1 MRPLYLE
8 IEGVKSISDKQTVNF
23 EKVSKSGIFGI
34 FGKTGSGKTTI
45 LDSIV
50 LAIYGDTTS
59 SVDNKDFIN
68 LERNV
73 AKVNL
78 LFAITDTEGLKKYR
92 VERLYKMDKKRVK
105 IH

>member
-59 SVDNKDFIN
+59 SVDNKDFIKEN
-68 LERNV
+68 SIL
-73 AKVNL
+73 VNMFL
-78 LFAITDTEGLKKYR
+78 PFCIYFCK
-92 VERLYKMDKKRVK
+92 
-105 IH
+105 